1 MGDCL
6 RKTCPCLET
15 LWVRLFGDKKNTER
29 SNTVEGISND
39 VADDECVEISGNGR
53 QSFTRNPRNSMH
65 RDAPQP
71 TESAIYMALWRFEA
85 REKDELSFQE
95 GDLFNVI
102 SRSGDWW
109 TARKIDRNGRVLA
122 KGIVPNNYLARGE
135 SVNAQPWY
143 FGKMNRFEALSQ
155 ILSPEN
161 GEGAFLIRVSE
172 KGQVGYVLSVK
183 VGNQAKHFKICEQD
197 GQYWLEQTRP
207 FNTLIDLVEY
217 YTTHSLGSV
226 SRLGE
231 ACTRKEPVP
240 QDLSHS
246 TVDEWELPK
255 EEFTLGEQLGT
266 GFFADVHQGKWK
278 NSINVAIKILKNDS
292 LNDHEFQREVQILKK
307 LRHRH
312 LISLFA
318 VCTSSS
324 PYYIIT
330 ELMEK
335 GNLLNFLRGSEGSQL
350 DLVSLAD
357 MAAQV
362 ADGMA
367 YLEQQNSIHRD
378 LAARNVLVGE
388 NYICKVAD
396 FGLARIIKEPFYVSE
411 DKKIPYKWSSPE
423 AISHGRFSNKSDVW
437 SFGVLLYEI
446 LTYGGIPYPG
456 YHNYEVYRQ
465 IIAGYRMPAPEKCP
479 NLLYKLML
487 ACWSDNPADRPDFK
501 ELRSKL
507 ENINRYELEQ

>member
-15 LWVRLFGDKKNTER
+15 LWVRLFGDKKNTEC
-29 SNTVEGISND
+29 NTVEGISND
-39 VADDECVEISGNGR
+39 VADDECVEISHNGR
-53 QSFTRNPRNSMH
+53 QSFTRNPVHRN
-65 RDAPQP
+65 APQP
-71 TESAIYMALWRFEA
+71 SQTTESAIYMALWRFKA
-85 REKDELSFQE
+85 RDKDELSFQE

-122 KGIVPNNYLARGE
+122 TGVVPNNYLARGE
-135 SVNAQPWY
+135 SVNCLDLLVT
-143 FGKMNRFEALSQ
+143 GC
-155 ILSPEN
+155 
-161 GEGAFLIRVSE
+161 FLVFFCA
-172 KGQVGYVLSVK
+172 VL
-183 VGNQAKHFKICEQD
+183 D
-197 GQYWLEQTRP
+197 T
-207 FNTLIDLVEY
+207 FNTF
-217 YTTHSLGSV
+217 SPPQ
-226 SRLGE
+226 
-231 ACTRKEPVP
+231 KEPVP

-255 EEFTLGEQLGT
+255 EEFTLGDQLGS
-266 GFFADVHQGKWK
+266 GFFADVHRGKWK

-292 LNDHEFQREVQILKK
+292 LNDREFQCEVQILKK

-335 GNLLNFLRGSEGSQL
+335 GNLLNFLRGSEGSLL

-456 YHNYEVYRQ
+456 MSCYNNNEVYRQ

-479 NLLYKLML
+479 NFLYKLML